1 MIQEQ
6 TVRIRL
12 IDTKG
17 LMLYENIHDSVGEY
31 CFFDNNFKISKVKV
45 EGKGWLRFID
55 FQDYMMKNHIKAN
68 LFLVLFE

>member
-17 LMLYENIHDSVGEY
+17 LMLYENNHDSVGEY
-31 CFFDNNFKISKVKV
+31 CFFDNNFKINKVKV
-45 EGKGWLRFID
+45 EGKGWLKFID
-55 FQDYMMKNHIKAN
+55 FQDYMMKTYTKAN